1 MKWAIIFYAIFSFP
15 NGDLQEHITWNLTF
29 SNHLECKQF
38 FDKNSVDIV
47 QGLEKHL
54 DQAYDVEAKV
64 VEFGCARAVADF
76 KQDTENRKAQLSLR
90 LPLEL
95 GKSL

>member
-29 SNHLECKQF
+29 LNHLECKQF
-38 FDKNSVDIV
+38 FDK
-47 QGLEKHL
+47 KHL